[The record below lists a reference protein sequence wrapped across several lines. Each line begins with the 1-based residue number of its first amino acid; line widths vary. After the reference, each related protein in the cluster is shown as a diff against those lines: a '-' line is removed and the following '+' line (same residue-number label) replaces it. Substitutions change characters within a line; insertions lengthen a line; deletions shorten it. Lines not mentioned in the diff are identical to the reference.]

1 MPSKLVTDRGK
12 SGTLVLA
19 SIGDNK
25 PRLMEKLSIW
35 PGIPPEATAAVL
47 EAVATKLETADG
59 AMVAADRANLAEQD
73 DDAPFRLQRDEA
85 RQELADGLGTFRD
98 TMAFVYGD
106 SAPKQLG
113 LDVPMPVDP
122 AAVHSLAGDVLG
134 RLAGWTP
141 PANAAVVGFTFD
153 KATWT
158 AKLSTPA
165 EKLGSALASLAKE
178 KREAEFSQV
187 EKNRAIAEHD
197 RAFGFAANLLSTMLE
212 AVGDHELA
220 RRVRPSRKRPGQTA
234 GEVAEA
240 TTTTEAPV
248 SEP

>member
-19 SIGDNK
+19 SIRDNK

-47 EAVATKLETADG
+47 EALAARLEKADS
-59 AMVAADRANLAEQD
+59 AMVAADRAHFAELD
-73 DDAPFRLQRDEA
+73 DDVPLRRQRDEA
-85 RQELADGLGTFRD
+85 QQELTDELGTLRD
-98 TMAFVYGD
+98 TVAFVYGD

-113 LDVPMPVDP
+113 LDVAMPTDP
-122 AAVHSLAGDVLG
+122 AAVHSLAGAVIG
-134 RLAGWTP
+134 RLADWTP
-141 PANAAVVGFTFD
+141 PADAKVAGFTFD
-153 KATWT
+153 KADWT
-158 AKLSTPA
+158 AKLSAPA
-165 EKLGSALASLAKE
+165 EKLSSALTSLAKE
-178 KREAEFSQV
+178 KREAEFSQL

-197 RAFGFAANLLSTMLE
+197 RAFSFTANILSAMLE
-212 AVGDHELA
+212 VVGDRELA

-240 TTTTEAPV
+240 TATTEAPV
-248 SEP
+248 SE